1 MQMKLNLKQKCNLL
15 AIAIFLTGVMLT
27 LILFL

>member
-1 MQMKLNLKQKCNLL
+1 MKLNLKQKCNLL